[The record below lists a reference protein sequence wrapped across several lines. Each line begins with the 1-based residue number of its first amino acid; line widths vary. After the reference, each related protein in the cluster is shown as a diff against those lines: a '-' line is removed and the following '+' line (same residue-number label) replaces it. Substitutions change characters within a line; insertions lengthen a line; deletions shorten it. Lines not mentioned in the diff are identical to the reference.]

1 MASSA
6 SAAAAAT
13 VAKRLVKKNVGKLH
27 PSQTVLL
34 LCDVQER
41 FRPLIYKMET
51 VVHTCQYMTS
61 VCQALNVPILATQQ
75 YTKVFGPT
83 IAECFADSGT
93 GGAGVPSTVPVLEK
107 KKFSMLTDEVR
118 GLLAMDESSSSST
131 CTSSTTTTTAAA
143 ATAPFG
149 NRPTYIVVGI
159 EAHVCVQQ
167 TCLDLLEQGD
177 KDVHIICD
185 AVSSQQ
191 ASDRLVALRRLEK
204 AGAYLTTAQSAAFM
218 LLQSA
223 DHECFKQVSKLTVEH
238 MKKVNE
244 FNIPQD
250 KSLDII

>member
-6 SAAAAAT
+6 AVTTTAAVA
-13 VAKRLVKKNVGKLH
+13 AKRLVGKLH

-41 FRPLIYKMET
+41 FRPLIHKMET
-51 VVHTCQYMTS
+51 VVNTCQYMTS
-61 VCQALNVPILATQQ
+61 VCQALNVPILVTQQ
-75 YTKVFGPT
+75 YTKIFGPT
-83 IAECFADSGT
+83 ISACFAAVANNDNSG
-93 GGAGVPSTVPVLEK
+93 GCGAGVPLTVPVLEK

-118 GLLAMDESSSSST
+118 AMLNESSSSS
-131 CTSSTTTTTAAA
+131 SSSVSFA
-143 ATAPFG
+143 
-149 NRPTYIVVGI
+149 NRPTYIIMGI

-167 TCLDLLEQGD
+167 TCLDLLEQENVQ
-177 KDVHIICD
+177 VHVICD
-185 AVSSQQ
+185 GVSSQQ
-191 ASDRLVALRRLEK
+191 ASDRIVALRRLEK

-244 FNIPQD
+244 FNIPQET
-250 KSLDII
+250 SLDII